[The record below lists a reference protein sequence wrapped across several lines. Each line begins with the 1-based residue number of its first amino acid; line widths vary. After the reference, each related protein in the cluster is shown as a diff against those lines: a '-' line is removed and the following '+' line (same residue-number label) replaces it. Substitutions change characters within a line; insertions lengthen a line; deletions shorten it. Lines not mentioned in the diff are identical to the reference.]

1 MSEINKII
9 LSENIIYKGII
20 KMPDGWEVKKDDIV
34 KHITASNYYTDY
46 KNPFCKEVD
55 RVETYILDYLRA
67 EQKLKLE
74 TGKNNIGSFYEKNER
89 SKPQMEHN
97 YADYICLYGVETDPN
112 TCNVV
117 MHFDDITHVHKL
129 ETNNFIVF
137 PTKYMYYIENKN
149 NSYLNYINKFFLRNC
164 S

>member
-1 MSEINKII
+1 MSKINKII

-67 EQKLKLE
+67 EQKLQLK
-74 TGKNNIGSFYEKNER
+74 TGFKNSSVFYEKNER
-89 SKPQMEHN
+89 SKPEISHN
-97 YADYICLYGVETDPN
+97 YCDYVCLYGVETDLN
-112 TCNVV
+112 TCKLVIN
-117 MHFDDITHVHKL
+117 FDNNIYSHKL
-129 ETNNFIVF
+129 ETNNFIIM
-137 PTKYMYYIENKN
+137 PSKYMYYIENTN
-149 NSYLNYINKFFLRNC
+149 NSYLNFIQKFFF
-164 S
+164 SI

>member
-1 MSEINKII
+1 MKINKII
-9 LSENIIYKGII
+9 LSENVLYNGEV
-20 KMPDGWEVKKDDIV
+20 KMPEGWFIKKDTIV
-34 KHITASNYYTDY
+34 KHITASNYYVDY
-46 KNPFCKEVD
+46 KQPFCKEVSI
-55 RVETYILDYLRA
+55 VETYILDYLRA

-89 SKPQMEHN
+89 SKPQIEHN

-137 PTKYMYYIENKN
+137 PTKYMYYIENIN
-149 NSYLNYINKFFLRNC
+149 NSYLNFVQKFYFKIP
-164 S
+164 

>member
-1 MSEINKII
+1 MKINKII
-9 LSENIIYKGII
+9 LSENVLYNGKV
-20 KMPDGWEVKKDDIV
+20 KMPEGWFIQKDIIV
-34 KHITASNYYTDY
+34 KHITASNYYVDY
-46 KNPFCKEVD
+46 KQLFCKEVSI
-55 RVETYILDYLRA
+55 VETYILDYLRA

-97 YADYICLYGVETDPN
+97 YADYICLYGVEIDPN

-137 PTKYMYYIENKN
+137 PTKYMYYIENIN
-149 NSYLNYINKFFLRNC
+149 NSYLNFVQKFYFKIP
-164 S
+164 